1 MNKKLIIS
9 LPIIAISLSSCLGA
23 VKELYPV
30 GAFNKSFMENYYV
43 HHESSLE
50 DAVIQGTYD
59 LSSHLMVKND
69 LSGLRKEDSEGYT
82 YEGLNSTQ
90 FGYAHAL
97 NTIDP
102 VFLNG
107 YLSKLYDGRVWCE
120 GYYAKSRVQLD
131 EDGFSTIFMK
141 ELIDFNLFALCA
153 RGGTDCERSFTQ
165 MPTINFTLTLYN
177 YDYNLNQYNAY
188 VFNSGDFQL
197 VTNAGGDTQLISFY
211 FDEILSPSQLANLT
225 RIKGMELTY
234 QLVSSEYEDLTSD
247 MNNQNKAHF
256 ALMLY
261 EVLIPDSTWN

>member
-1 MNKKLIIS
+1 MNKKIVFS
-9 LPIIAISLSSCLGA
+9 LPLIAISLSSCLGA

-30 GAFNKSFMENYYV
+30 GAFNKTFMENYYI
-43 HHESSLE
+43 HHEPSLDE
-50 DAVIQGTYD
+50 AIIKGTYD
-59 LSSHLMVKND
+59 LSNHLMVKND

-82 YEGLNSTQ
+82 YEGLIATQ

-102 VFLNG
+102 IFSNG

-131 EDGFSTIFMK
+131 QEGYSTIFQK

-153 RGGTDCERSFTQ
+153 RGGTDCERVFTYT
-165 MPTINFTLTLYN
+165 PTINFTLTLYN
-177 YDYNLNQYNAY
+177 YDYNNNQYNAY
-188 VFNSGDFQL
+188 VFNSGDFEL

-211 FDEILSPSQLANLT
+211 LDEILSQSELDNLT
-225 RIKGMELTY
+225 RIKGMKLSY
-234 QLVSSEYEDLTSD
+234 RLVNSEYDDLTSD
-247 MNNQNKAHF
+247 RNDDTKSHF